1 MTTAS
6 LPMLTEA
13 VPDHRAWRGPSL
25 APDRYLVRI
34 PDECVAEME
43 SVLAELRRAPVPT
56 LLLLPE
62 HFALDACARW
72 MKDVRAPPRRG
83 PGLRR
88 CSTACRSTA

>member
-1 MTTAS
+1 MTTTAS

-43 SVLAELRRAPVPT
+43 SVLAVLRRAPMST
-56 LLLLPE
+56 MLLMLE
-62 HFALDACARW
+62 HY
-72 MKDVRAPPRRG
+72 
-83 PGLRR
+83 
-88 CSTACRSTA
+88 RSSGVIAAA

>member
-13 VPDHRAWRGPSL
+13 LPGNRAWQAPSL

-43 SVLAELRRAPVPT
+43 SVLAELRRAPMST
-56 LLLLPE
+56 MLLMPD
-62 HFALDACARW
+62 HY
-72 MKDVRAPPRRG
+72 
-83 PGLRR
+83 
-88 CSTACRSTA
+88 RSSGVIGAA

>member
-13 VPDHRAWRGPSL
+13 VPGNRAWRGPSL

-43 SVLAELRRAPVPT
+43 SVLAEVRRAPMST
-56 LLLLPE
+56 LPLMPE
-62 HFALDACARW
+62 
-72 MKDVRAPPRRG
+72 PY
-83 PGLRR
+83 
-88 CSTACRSTA
+88 RSSGVIAAA